1 MHSSGF
7 SGTARCFVV
16 VKSSQ
21 THQIFILLPSHE
33 LEIVFRGNSLA
44 QRINILKVRF
54 DPLFKMDVFN
64 RSGHLDIATTRAGGF
79 LSVALNE
86 GQQLSEP

>member
-1 MHSSGF
+1 MDSNGF
-7 SGTARCFVV
+7 GSTARGVV

-21 THQIFILLPSHE
+21 MHQIFILFPSHE

-44 QRINILKVRF
+44 QSMNILKVRF
-54 DPLFKMDVFN
+54 DPLLKMDVFN
-64 RSGHLDIATTRAGGF
+64 RSGHLDITTTWPRGL

-86 GQQLSEP
+86 GQQLSER